1 MTSKTPARVPVACS
15 LGKRPEFVEWMKAR
29 VKDDRLLFR
38 RVELRVPLDDP
49 SVDRVLA
56 DAVVFAA
63 YRFTE
68 REFALAPR
76 LQWLHLGL
84 AGVDS
89 AMFPAIKKSKIR
101 VTSSRGLHDETVPQ
115 AAWAFVLS
123 FATGLHEGYCQKHER
138 CWDRKAIV
146 LNRTPLSRQRIL
158 IIGAGRIG
166 SEIARLA
173 KQAGMEVWGVR
184 RSRQER
190 PSALFDRLLT
200 PPKMKAALAHA
211 DYVVLSTPGGQGT
224 EKLIGAAELKAM
236 KPTAYL
242 VNVARGSVVDEA
254 ALVSALRNGQIAGAG
269 LDVFEQEPLPEN
281 HAFYSL
287 PNVAMT
293 PHTSGDTADYAYR
306 AAEIFLTN
314 LRRFLSGR
322 PLINQIDK
330 RKGY

>member
-1 MTSKTPARVPVACS
+1 
-15 LGKRPEFVEWMKAR
+15 MKAR
-29 VKDDRLLFR
+29 VKEDRLLSR
-38 RVELRVPLDDP
+38 RVELRLPLDEP

-56 DAVVFAA
+56 DAVVFAS

-89 AMFPAIKKSKIR
+89 AMFPAMRKSKIR
-101 VTSSRGLHDETVPQ
+101 VTSSRGLHDETVPL

-146 LNRTPLSRQRIL
+146 LNRTPLSRQKIL

-166 SEIARLA
+166 SGIARLA

-184 RSRQER
+184 RSKSKR
-190 PSALFDRLLT
+190 PSALFDHLLN
-200 PPKMKAALAHA
+200 PPKLKAALAQA
-211 DYVVLSTPGGQGT
+211 DYVVLSTPGGQET
-224 EKLIGAAELKAM
+224 EKLIGAAELKEM

-242 VNVARGSVVDEA
+242 INVARGSVVDEP
-254 ALVSALRNGQIAGAG
+254 ALVDALRNGQIAGAG
-269 LDVFEQEPLPEN
+269 LDVFEQEPLPES
-281 HAFYSL
+281 HPLYAL

-293 PHTSGDTADYAYR
+293 PHTSGDTPDYAYR
-306 AAEIFLTN
+306 AAELFLVN
-314 LRRFLSGR
+314 LRRFLTGR
-322 PLINQIDK
+322 PLVNQVDK